1 MAFGLSKIRMFAG
14 VYSLFVGLSMIL
26 MWMALYIG
34 GSISEVG
41 NEPMGIGMHIA
52 AEILTGILLITGA
65 YGLLGNKKWAFNVYL
80 ISLGMLMYTLIASP
94 GYYADKGDIVFV
106 GMFTILLIPAVAF
119 VVLSF
124 ARKEEFT
131 NFNR

>member
-41 NEPMGIGMHIA
+41 NEPMRIGMHIA
-52 AEILTGILLITGA
+52 AEITDCLAIKNGHSTCI
-65 YGLLGNKKWAFNVYL
+65 
-80 ISLGMLMYTLIASP
+80 
-94 GYYADKGDIVFV
+94 
-106 GMFTILLIPAVAF
+106 
-119 VVLSF
+119 
-124 ARKEEFT
+124 
-131 NFNR
+131 